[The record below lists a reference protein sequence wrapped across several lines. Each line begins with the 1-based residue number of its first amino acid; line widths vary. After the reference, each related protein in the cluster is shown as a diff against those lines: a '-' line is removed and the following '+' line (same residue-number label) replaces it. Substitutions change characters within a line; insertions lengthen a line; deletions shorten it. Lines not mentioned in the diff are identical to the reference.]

1 MLPSE
6 FPEISSPAYASLRR
20 LCSKHLDMQFE
31 DVRVMLRLP
40 KAAFPA
46 GCNLATAS
54 VLFNLIAGLSVC
66 VYKANPSVIQNHPP
80 AGANFRNMLEQHFPW
95 QGDPVPGA
103 DAARVLWKYS
113 RNPLAHALG
122 LDRTTA
128 PTMFIGKKP
137 LSDRRIRDLEDAP
150 SRPAWARAA
159 VRRQGTDYRVS
170 VLGLYWGTHRML
182 HSLFADPTHAGGAE
196 ALARSL
202 NF

>member
-1 MLPSE
+1 
-6 FPEISSPAYASLRR
+6 
-20 LCSKHLDMQFE
+20 MQFE
-31 DVRVMLRLP
+31 DVRVLLRLP

-66 VYKANPSVIQNHPP
+66 VYRASPRVIRNHPP
-80 AGANFRNMLEQHFPW
+80 AGDHFRGVLEQYFPW
-95 QGDPVPGA
+95 QGDPVPGPE
-103 DAARVLWKYS
+103 AARVMWKYS
-113 RNPLAHALG
+113 RNPLSHALG

-137 LSDRRIRDLEDAP
+137 LSERKIHDLED
-150 SRPAWARAA
+150 SVTRPQWARAA
-159 VRRQGTDYRVS
+159 VTRQGADYRIS
-170 VLGLYWGTHRML
+170 VIGLYWGIHRML
-182 HSLFADPTHAGGAE
+182 HSLLADPTHANGAE